1 MQLFLD
7 ADGVLADFDTAA
19 ESIFG
24 LPPRKAEEKLG
35 QRRFW
40 VDLQRHIGFYRNL
53 PLMPD
58 ANKLYKAVKHLKP
71 IILTGCPRGGWSEAD
86 KIHWAKVN
94 FPGVKMIT
102 CQSRDKREHMTG
114 PGDILVD
121 DYLKYRDLW
130 VEAGGVFLRHTSA
143 ESSIAHL
150 KRMRVI

>member
-7 ADGVLADFDTAA
+7 CDGVLADFDSSAFKV
-19 ESIFG
+19 FG
-24 LPPRKAEEKLG
+24 LPPSKAEAQLG
-35 QRRFW
+35 DKRFW
-40 VDLQRHIGFYRNL
+40 VDLQRHPGFYRNL

-58 ANKLYKAVKHLKP
+58 ARKLYMAVKHLKP
-71 IILTGCPRGGWSEAD
+71 IILTGCPRGGWAEKD
-86 KIHWAKVN
+86 KLHWAKVN
-94 FPGVKMIT
+94 FPGVQMIT

-130 VEAGGVFLRHTSA
+130 IEAGGTFLHHTSA

-150 KRMRVI
+150 KRMGVI

>member
-7 ADGVLADFDTAA
+7 CDGVLADFDA
-19 ESIFG
+19 EAFKVFG
-24 LPPRKAEEKLG
+24 VPPRKAEDALG
-35 QRRFW
+35 QKRFW
-40 VDLQRHIGFYRNL
+40 VDIQKVPGFYRNL
-53 PLMPD
+53 PMMPD
-58 ANKLYKAVKHLKP
+58 ARKLYMAVKHLKP
-71 IILTGCPRGGWSEAD
+71 IILTGCPQGKWAEFD

-94 FPGVKMIT
+94 FPGVTMIT

-121 DYLKYRDLW
+121 DYLKYKDLW
-130 VEAGGVFLRHTSA
+130 VDAGGVFLYHTSA